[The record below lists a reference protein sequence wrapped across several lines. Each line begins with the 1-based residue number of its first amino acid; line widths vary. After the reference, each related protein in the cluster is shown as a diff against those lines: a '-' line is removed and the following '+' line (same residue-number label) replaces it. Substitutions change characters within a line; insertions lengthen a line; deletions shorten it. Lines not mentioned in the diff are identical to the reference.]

1 MKKRY
6 VWILLCALLL
16 TACAARDSGAEA
28 PGTSSGEGAV
38 SVREEKN
45 PLAELYR
52 QVLEDLWTVDP
63 GLNSEIAIIG
73 VDLSATS
80 LTEEEQTLLAE
91 EFAAAHGMELVRGT
105 WEELCE
111 AGYIVRE
118 TLSWADGCHF
128 SITEKEG
135 SSTLTFDA
143 RKWRSGLGAY
153 FFCDCTA
160 EPEED
165 GRYVVGSEAIS

>member
-1 MKKRY
+1 MSRHPPLSKP
-6 VWILLCALLL
+6 LCHL
-16 TACAARDSGAEA
+16 
-28 PGTSSGEGAV
+28 
-38 SVREEKN
+38 
-45 PLAELYR
+45 
-52 QVLEDLWTVDP
+52 
-63 GLNSEIAIIG
+63 
-73 VDLSATS
+73 
-80 LTEEEQTLLAE
+80 
-91 EFAAAHGMELVRGT
+91 
-105 WEELCE
+105 
-111 AGYIVRE
+111 
-118 TLSWADGCHF
+118 CHF